1 MKANTAIAAL
11 MSLVNEI
18 GKKGS
23 INRAEYK
30 TLLILCNPFIP
41 HMTEEAFERCG
52 FGGQIA
58 HQRWPQYDEA
68 KCVDSTVE
76 LPVQVNGK
84 LRGRIVVPFDS
95 ENEVVL
101 EAAKNDEKVAQAISG
116 KTIVKEI
123 VIKNKLV
130 NLVIK

>member
-1 MKANTAIAAL
+1 
-11 MSLVNEI
+11 
-18 GKKGS
+18 
-23 INRAEYK
+23 
-30 TLLILCNPFIP
+30 
-41 HMTEEAFERCG
+41 MTEEAFERCG

-123 VIKNKLV
+123 VIKNLSTKKASGPHGFTHKFYQRFKDKT
-130 NLVIK
+130 NTSVI